1 MTAAAAVDLYLS
13 MASWYP
19 KLLPAM
25 GTSKDLVCSVFF
37 QTTPGSPGPFP
48 DAKTVMQICLIFPE
62 PFARVPGKHP
72 DIDQDQA
79 DDFQPEKDLAP
90 YQQMQDY
97 KHQDQNTQGPIQLIR
112 SIPPH
117 HKTAESVFQTPQNFL
132 LIVKTAVCSWVSSL
146 ISSILPS

>member
-25 GTSKDLVCSVFF
+25 RTSKDLVCSVFF
-37 QTTPGSPGPFP
+37 QPTPGSPDPFP

-90 YQQMQDY
+90 YQHMQDY
-97 KHQDQNTQGPIQLIR
+97 KRQEQNTQKPIQLIR

-117 HKTAESVFQTPQNFL
+117 HKTAEFIPQTIQSYLRIPR
-132 LIVKTAVCSWVSSL
+132 TAVCFCVSSV
-146 ISSILPS
+146 ISMAFSS